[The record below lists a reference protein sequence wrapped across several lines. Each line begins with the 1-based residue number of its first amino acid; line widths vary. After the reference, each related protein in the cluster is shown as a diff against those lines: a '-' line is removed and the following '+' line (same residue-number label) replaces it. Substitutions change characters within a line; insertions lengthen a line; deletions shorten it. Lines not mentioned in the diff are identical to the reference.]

1 MALYEEEERYRGG
14 HQGGPF
20 VHLVL
25 VVVGEWPT
33 QARVSKCPTT
43 TTTCTFSSSQA
54 ATNAAADALNAE
66 ALLSRGAHSKA
77 PSTICDSTKASRR
90 CVSVCPHFILLR
102 ASIVFFVPVECGF
115 VDGSSSL
122 QLSIKNF
129 TEFPDQ
135 RPSFYAAARETLN
148 KH

>member
-1 MALYEEEERYRGG
+1 MPLYEEEERYRGG

-25 VVVGEWPT
+25 VVSGEWPT

-66 ALLSRGAHSKA
+66 ALLSRGAHSNT
-77 PSTICDSTKASRR
+77 PSTFCDSLQ
-90 CVSVCPHFILLR
+90 VSGTPPLKHQEGVSLSVPTLSCSGLR
-102 ASIVFFVPVECGF
+102 
-115 VDGSSSL
+115 
-122 QLSIKNF
+122 
-129 TEFPDQ
+129 
-135 RPSFYAAARETLN
+135 
-148 KH
+148 

>member
-1 MALYEEEERYRGG
+1 MPLYEEEERYRGG

-43 TTTCTFSSSQA
+43 TSTFSASQA

-66 ALLSRGAHSKA
+66 ALLSRAHSKD
-77 PSTICDSTKASRR
+77 PSTICDSLQ
-90 CVSVCPHFILLR
+90 VSGTPPLKHQEGVSQSVPTLSCSGLR
-102 ASIVFFVPVECGF
+102 
-115 VDGSSSL
+115 
-122 QLSIKNF
+122 
-129 TEFPDQ
+129 
-135 RPSFYAAARETLN
+135 
-148 KH
+148 